1 MSIISGNAK
10 PNHSVEE
17 IKVEKLRENIVAE
30 IASILKTKESHRI
43 LKILVQGETLNEKEG
58 PLVQLRTILME
69 SVAATLFTET
79 GYQGSRLLCD
89 CGTKA
94 KFIRY
99 DKKSINLLVGTVLIN
114 RALYHCQGCGR
125 YIRPLDQQWQLP
137 AGHNSEGIERI
148 TALLGAFMPF
158 ETAEK
163 VLLETSGVYLSDTT
177 IRTVTENIGAKME
190 TIIQADIEKSQ
201 QTHLPE
207 PKADVLAILADGTMV
222 NTKDEQWKEVKVGA
236 VASYTRVDEKELKL
250 KQVTYTSSLGNIDT
264 FRPRLW
270 AEAYRRGAQGKE
282 ATLFLGDGSHWIW
295 NLADELFP
303 GAIQVLDYWHLCENV
318 WKAAHELLFDEAERN
333 SWAKKVTEHLRYGRI
348 EQAISAIEALKT
360 SKPEQTEKK
369 EAVLG
374 YIRNNKKRMDY
385 PELESKG
392 YPIGSGIIESACKR
406 IVGARHKQAGM
417 RWSKSGAQKMLNLSC
432 FIHGNRWEGYW
443 QGLRK
448 AG

>member
-1 MSIISGNAK
+1 MSIISGNVK
-10 PNHSVEE
+10 EGHNVKGN
-17 IKVEKLRENIVAE
+17 KVERLREAILTE
-30 IASILKTKESHRI
+30 IAAILKTEESQR
-43 LKILVQGETLNEKEG
+43 LLTAATEGKTLTEKEG

-69 SVAATLFTET
+69 AVATTVFTDT
-79 GYQGSRLLCD
+79 GYQGSRLLCN

-99 DKKSINLLVGTVLIN
+99 DEKCFNLLIGRVVIN
-114 RALYHCQGCGR
+114 RALYYCQGCGS
-125 YIRPLDQQWQLP
+125 YIRPLDRLWQLP
-137 AGHNSEGIERI
+137 SGHNSEGIERI

-158 ETAEK
+158 ESAEK
-163 VLLETSGVYLSDTT
+163 VLYETSGVYLSDTT
-177 IRTVTENIGAKME
+177 IRTVSENVGAEIENVIQTE
-190 TIIQADIEKSQ
+190 IEKSQ
-201 QTHLPE
+201 KNHLPE

-222 NTKDEQWKEVKVGA
+222 NTRDEQWKEVKVGA
-236 VASYTRVDEKELKL
+236 VANYTRVNEKELKL
-250 KQVTYTSSLGNIDT
+250 KKVSYTTSLGNVDT

-303 GAIQVLDYWHLCENV
+303 GAIQVLDFWHLCENV
-318 WKAAHELLFDEAERN
+318 WKAAHELLFEEERN
-333 SWAKKVTEHLRYGRI
+333 SWAKKVTEHLRYGKI
-348 EQAISAIEALKT
+348 EEAILAIEALPAGK
-360 SKPEQTEKK
+360 SEQKEKK
-369 EAVLG
+369 EVLLG
-374 YIRNNKKRMDY
+374 YIRNNKERMNY
-385 PELESKG
+385 PELEKKG

-432 FIHGNRWEGYW
+432 FIYGERWEQYW
-443 QGLRK
+443 QVLRK